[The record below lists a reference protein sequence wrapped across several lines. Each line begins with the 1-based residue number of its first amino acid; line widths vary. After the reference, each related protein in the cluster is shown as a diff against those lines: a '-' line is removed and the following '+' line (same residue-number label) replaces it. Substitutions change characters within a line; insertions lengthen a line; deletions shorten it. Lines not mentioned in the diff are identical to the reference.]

1 MTQSMP
7 LKTRK
12 AVKRPFAETYILIS
26 LTAFAL
32 TVVIT
37 RVFLELAGY
46 PQVGNSVLH
55 IAHAIWGGL
64 LLFVAV
70 LVTLLLANRWAFT
83 VSAVLSGIGVGLF
96 IDEVGK
102 FITQKND
109 YFFPPAA
116 PLIYSLFLL
125 MVLLFL
131 IARRTR
137 QTTPRDSM
145 YQVLLGL
152 REVLDNDLDP
162 RERDRLLAKLANGR
176 SAAEPHVALLAE
188 QLTTYLQDASVPLIP
203 YRPNLWARFNQ
214 RLRAAGEKV
223 GRKNHRR
230 LILIITAVLGFQ
242 ALLAILLLS
251 VLWLSPGVSE
261 TAVWEALLTE
271 AETLSMQN
279 PAWLLVRL
287 FLQVT
292 VGLLYGFALLRLRQG
307 REEAGLDMAIF
318 ASLLSI
324 TALNLLTFYLDQ
336 FGSLATVLATFGLF
350 FLLLTYR
357 SWYLGNDEVPTG
369 GISHE
374 LKE

>member
-1 MTQSMP
+1 MNQPTT
-7 LKTRK
+7 TRK
-12 AVKRPFAETYILIS
+12 PVKRPFAETYIFIS

-37 RVFLELAGY
+37 RVFLQLAGY

-70 LVTLLLANRWAFT
+70 LITLLLANRWAFT
-83 VSAVLSGIGVGLF
+83 ASAVLSGVGVGLF

-125 MVLLFL
+125 MVLMFL
-131 IARRTR
+131 LLRRTR
-137 QTTPRDSM
+137 QSNPRASM

-162 RERDRLLAKLANGR
+162 RERERLLAKLANGR
-176 SAAEPHVALLAE
+176 SATETHIAQLAE
-188 QLTTYLQDASVPLIP
+188 MLTTYLEHESIPLIP
-203 YRPNLWARFNQ
+203 YRPSLWARFNQ
-214 RLRAAGEKV
+214 RLRAIGERV

-230 LILIITAVLGFQ
+230 LIVIVTAVLGFQ
-242 ALLAILLLS
+242 ALLAVLLLGI
-251 VLWLSPGVSE
+251 LWLLPQVSE
-261 TAVWEALLTE
+261 SAMWEALLSE
-271 AETLSMQN
+271 AETLSLQN

-287 FLQVT
+287 FLQVV
-292 VGLLYGFALLRLRQG
+292 VGLLFGFALMRLRQG

-336 FGSLATVLATFGLF
+336 FRALSSIFATFGLF
-350 FLLLTYR
+350 LLLITYR
-357 SWYLGNDEVPTG
+357 SWYLKTDSEETETSG
-369 GISHE
+369 
-374 LKE
+374 

>member
-1 MTQSMP
+1 MIPSSIPT
-7 LKTRK
+7 KTRK

-37 RVFLELAGY
+37 RVFLEMAGY

-70 LVTLLLANRWAFT
+70 LVTLVLANRWAFT
-83 VSAVLSGIGVGLF
+83 LSAILSGIGIGLF

-125 MVLLFL
+125 LVLFFL
-131 IARRTR
+131 LIRRDK
-137 QTTPRDSM
+137 QPNPRSSM
-145 YQVLLGL
+145 YRVVLGL
-152 REVLDNDLDP
+152 QEVLDNDLDP
-162 RERDRLLAKLANGR
+162 REREVLLKELDNGR
-176 SAAEPHVALLAE
+176 SATEPHISQLAN
-188 QLTTYLQDASVPLIP
+188 QLTTYLQSDLVPLIP
-203 YRPNLWARFNQ
+203 HRPGLWARFNEWLQ
-214 RLRAAGEKV
+214 HTGKRLGQ
-223 GRKNHRR
+223 KNHRR
-230 LILIITAVLGFQ
+230 LIVIITTVLGLQ
-242 ALLAILLLS
+242 ALFVILL
-251 VLWLSPGVSE
+251 VAILWLSPETTE
-261 TAVWEALLTE
+261 TALTE
-271 AETLSMQN
+271 AMRAEAETFNLQSVI
-279 PAWLLVRL
+279 WTLVRL
-287 FLQVT
+287 FLQVV
-292 VGLLYGFALLRLRQG
+292 VGLLYAFTLLRIRQG

-336 FGSLATVLATFGLF
+336 FRALTSIFATFGLF
-350 FLLLTYR
+350 LLLITYR
-357 SWYLGNDEVPTG
+357 AWYLQTAPDDKAV
-369 GISHE
+369 
-374 LKE
+374 

>member
-1 MTQSMP
+1 MSM
-7 LKTRK
+7 KTRR
-12 AVKRPFAETYILIS
+12 AVKRPFAETYIFIS

-32 TVVIT
+32 TVIIT
-37 RVFLELAGY
+37 RVFLQLAGY

-70 LVTLLLANRWAFT
+70 LVTLMFANRWAFT

-131 IARRTR
+131 LLRRSR
-137 QTTPRDSM
+137 QSSPRDSM

-162 RERDRLLAKLANGR
+162 RERDHLLAELANGR
-176 SAAEPHVALLAE
+176 SATEPHVALLAE
-188 QLTTYLQDASVPLIP
+188 QLTTYLQDKTVPLIP
-203 YRPNLWARFNQ
+203 YKPGPWVRFTQ
-214 RLRAAGEKV
+214 RLRAAGARL

-230 LILIITAVLGFQ
+230 LIVIITAVLGFQ
-242 ALLAILLLS
+242 ALLAVLLLG

-357 SWYLGNDEVPTG
+357 SWYLDANEAPASEASNEIKG
-369 GISHE
+369 
-374 LKE
+374 

>member
-1 MTQSMP
+1 M
-7 LKTRK
+7 KIRR

-26 LTAFAL
+26 LTTFAL

-70 LVTLLLANRWAFT
+70 LVTLLLANRWAFM

-131 IARRTR
+131 LLRRSR
-137 QTTPRDSM
+137 QSSSRDSM

-162 RERDRLLAKLANGR
+162 RERDRLLAELANGR

-188 QLTTYLQDASVPLIP
+188 QLTTYLQDESVPLIP
-203 YRPNLWARFNQ
+203 YRPSMWARFNQ
-214 RLRAAGEKV
+214 RLRAAGEKA

-230 LILIITAVLGFQ
+230 LIMIITAVLGFQ
-242 ALLAILLLS
+242 ALLAVLLLG
-251 VLWLSPGVSE
+251 VLWLSPGISE
-261 TAVWEALLTE
+261 TAVWQALLTE
-271 AETLSMQN
+271 AETLSLQN
-279 PAWLLVRL
+279 PAWLVVRL

-292 VGLLYGFALLRLRQG
+292 VGLLYGLALLRLRQR

-324 TALNLLTFYLDQ
+324 TALNMLTFYLNQ

-357 SWYLGNDEVPTG
+357 SWYKVGNEV
-369 GISHE
+369 SAA
-374 LKE
+374 